1 MLRAGRPCLCLL
13 SHSFPCDVPLWHP
26 SGIPPA
32 RCPSHTIQAECMESA
47 RVWTGRPTGSSL
59 SSCAGTPRERGPI
72 RTPGETCKS
81 AVPEPVPSVD
91 MTSGA
96 HSIWGRVDG
105 GHVMVNAATS
115 PKGDGCRKIQA
126 NCRYFF
132 RWCAADSI
140 PTTAMEL
147 HREQHGIRS
156 TLMAKQAPASTRLP
170 RGTKPVAQAF
180 LNALDTV
187 PEQSRAAVS
196 KAALSMIRDEI
207 KASREKQRA
216 ARSGP
221 AASAKTTRGPKT
233 GRRKRVTKRE
243 WPDAGA
249 ADTNAAETVEKS

>member
-1 MLRAGRPCLCLL
+1 
-13 SHSFPCDVPLWHP
+13 
-26 SGIPPA
+26 
-32 RCPSHTIQAECMESA
+32 
-47 RVWTGRPTGSSL
+47 
-59 SSCAGTPRERGPI
+59 
-72 RTPGETCKS
+72 
-81 AVPEPVPSVD
+81 
-91 MTSGA
+91 
-96 HSIWGRVDG
+96 
-105 GHVMVNAATS
+105 MVKAATS

-187 PEQSRAAVS
+187 PEQSRTAVS

-216 ARSGP
+216 SRSGS
-221 AASAKTTRGPKT
+221 AASAKAARGPKT
-233 GRRKRVTKRE
+233 GRGKRVTKRE
-243 WPDAGA
+243 RPEADA
-249 ADTNAAETVEKS
+249 ADTDAARTDAKS